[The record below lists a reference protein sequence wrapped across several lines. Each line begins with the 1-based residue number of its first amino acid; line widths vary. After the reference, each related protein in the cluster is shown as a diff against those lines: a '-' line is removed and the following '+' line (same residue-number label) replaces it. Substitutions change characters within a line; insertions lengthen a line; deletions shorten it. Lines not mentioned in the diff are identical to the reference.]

1 MTKEKHLSIS
11 QKDMDDMEALDKA
24 YSEADNAFEIALEEW
39 RARNP
44 GHVPDEEPD
53 YEQEARER
61 RP

>member
-1 MTKEKHLSIS
+1 
-11 QKDMDDMEALDKA
+11 MEALDKA